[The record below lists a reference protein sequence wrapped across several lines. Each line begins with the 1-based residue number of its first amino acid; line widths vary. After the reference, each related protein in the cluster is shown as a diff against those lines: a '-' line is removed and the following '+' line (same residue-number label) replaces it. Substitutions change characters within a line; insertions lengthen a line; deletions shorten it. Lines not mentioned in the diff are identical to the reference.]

1 MFAIWVDSW
10 GTRTLI
16 DNDQGRSG
24 QSSRQ
29 DLIMNDDGSVDLYYG
44 PTPPKGKEKNWV
56 QTIPGQGWWV
66 YVRFYAPTAA
76 YFDKSWSIGD
86 FERTNQ

>member
-1 MFAIWVDSW
+1 
-10 GTRTLI
+10 
-16 DNDQGRSG
+16 
-24 QSSRQ
+24 
-29 DLIMNDDGSVDLYYG
+29 MNPDGSVDLYYG

-66 YVRFYAPTAA
+66 YLRFYAPTKA

-86 FERTNQ
+86 FEKIHRPADEDHGFTDTVRTTGG